1 LVVRWC
7 TSQLRAGGSM
17 RLGHPVVGQTRQAM
31 TQPYV
36 LEVSYFFLHSAGSR
50 STVFHM
56 RTYTATISQTRFS
69 GFRRQLLRNG
79 GAIVM
84 SVFCEG
90 GYRVTY
96 TAQAA

>member
-1 LVVRWC
+1 
-7 TSQLRAGGSM
+7 
-17 RLGHPVVGQTRQAM
+17 
-31 TQPYV
+31 
-36 LEVSYFFLHSAGSR
+36 
-50 STVFHM
+50 M

-69 GFRRQLLRNG
+69 GFRRQLLRSG